1 MDKLKKAAEILFALL
16 IDAQI
21 VLAFSSYKPIHI
33 SCLMQHLTKGTMP
46 SKKPKYPAWNCLN
59 VFVGCKGIREG
70 CRELLGEYEGILIP
84 L

>member
-1 MDKLKKAAEILFALL
+1 MGFPERLLSPTPRPDDLWIFLKKTAARLFALL

-46 SKKPKYPAWNCLN
+46 SKEPKYPAWNCLN
-59 VFVGCKGIREG
+59 MLVGCKGH
-70 CRELLGEYEGILIP
+70 
-84 L
+84 